1 MHFLRRKVTE
11 KRFFLYFCSIIKTVS
26 IMLRRFKVE
35 NFKCFKDEFVF
46 DLSSAKAYTFNSECV
61 KNGIVNNAMIYG
73 YNGSGKSNLG
83 WAILDII
90 EHLTDKARWEFPYKH
105 YTNAE
110 NDSNM
115 ASFEYEFMIDGK
127 LVSYAYSKTDYKT
140 MVNERFC
147 IDGKELIS
155 MDRANGNTKFICSLK
170 GTETLN
176 KEIKDGQLSV
186 LKFVKN
192 NSTLADNDINR
203 VFRDFFTFVEHMLF
217 FRSLEDRTYI
227 GLETR
232 KGTLEKDIIER
243 GKVSDFEAF
252 LNEAN
257 VKCKLDVVDVMGE
270 KTLAFDFG
278 KKKIFF
284 SEIMSTGTS
293 ALMLFYCW
301 YMQILESEVS
311 FVFIDEFDAF
321 YHHELSRMV
330 INKLKEAGVQ
340 FVVTTHNTS
349 IMSND
354 LMRPDCYFLMNSSR
368 ILPLP
373 KCTEKELREA
383 HNIEK
388 IYKAGAFYVEQ

>member
-1 MHFLRRKVTE
+1 
-11 KRFFLYFCSIIKTVS
+11 
-26 IMLRRFKVE
+26 MLRRFKVN
-35 NFKCFKDEFVF
+35 NFKCFKNEFDF
-46 DLSSAKAYTFNSECV
+46 DLSSAKAYTFNPECV

-90 EHLTDKARWEFPYKH
+90 EHLTDKARWEPPYRH

-110 NDSNM
+110 NESEVATFD
-115 ASFEYEFMIDGK
+115 YEFLIDGK
-127 LVSYAYSKTDYKT
+127 VVNYVYGKADYKT
-140 MVNERFC
+140 LVHESFSV
-147 IDGKELIS
+147 DGKVLIS
-155 MDRANGNTKFICSLK
+155 FDRTEGNTRFSCSLK

-176 KEIKDGQLSV
+176 KEIRDSQLSV
-186 LKFVKN
+186 LKYIKN
-192 NSTLADNDINR
+192 NSTLADNQENK
-203 VFRDFFTFVEHMLF
+203 VFRNFFTFVEHMLF

-227 GLETR
+227 GMEDN
-232 KGTLEKDIIER
+232 KGSLEKDIIER
-243 GKVSDFEAF
+243 GRVADFESF

-257 VKCKLDVVDVMGE
+257 VKCHLAVVDVMGK

-278 KKKIFF
+278 KRKILFTD
-284 SEIMSTGTS
+284 IMSTGTS

-301 YMQILESEVS
+301 YMQILDNKVS

-321 YHHELSRMV
+321 YHHELSRLV
-330 INKLKEAGVQ
+330 IQKLKESGIQ

-354 LMRPDCYFLMNSSR
+354 LMRPDCYFLMNNSR

>member
-1 MHFLRRKVTE
+1 
-11 KRFFLYFCSIIKTVS
+11 
-26 IMLRRFKVE
+26 MLRRFKVR
-35 NFKCFKDEFVF
+35 NFKSFKDEFVF
-46 DLSSAKAYTFNSECV
+46 DLSSAKAYTFNPECV
-61 KNGIVNNAMIYG
+61 RNGIVNNAMIYG

-110 NDSNM
+110 NDSSI
-115 ASFEYEFMIDGK
+115 ASFEYEFMIGGK
-127 LVSYAYSKTDYKT
+127 LVDYAYRKTDYKT
-140 MVNERFC
+140 MVSEHFS
-147 IDGKELIS
+147 IDGKELVS
-155 MDRANGNTKFICSLK
+155 MERTDGNTNFTCLLK

-176 KEIKDGQLSV
+176 KEIKDSRLSV
-186 LKFVKN
+186 LKYVKN
-192 NSTLADNDINR
+192 NSTLADDSINR
-203 VFRDFFTFVEHMLF
+203 TFFEFFTFVEHMLF

-227 GLETR
+227 GLET
-232 KGTLEKDIIER
+232 KNSTLEKDIIER
-243 GKVSDFEAF
+243 GKVSDFESF

-257 VKCKLDVVDVMGE
+257 VRCKLAVVDVIGE

-278 KKKIFF
+278 QRKILF

-301 YMQILESEVS
+301 YMQILESKVS
-311 FVFIDEFDAF
+311 FVFIDKFDAF

-330 INKLKEAGVQ
+330 ITKMKETGVQ

-354 LMRPDCYFLMNSSR
+354 LMRPDCYFLMNSKR
-368 ILPLP
+368 IQPLP